1 MEGVAF
7 ITGGASGIGAATAQA
22 FISKG
27 VKSLVLVDINQD
39 NLDTFSQK
47 LINDQEEGVK
57 IDLLTLQCDVTDE
70 IAIKEVIKKAV
81 EKFGRI
87 DYAVNSAGI
96 TNKSKVGEYKTED
109 WNRVINVNQ
118 NGVFYCMR
126 EELAQMEKQNYLT
139 CKSKDKCRAQRG
151 SIVNV
156 CSINSF
162 VAAKRNAAYVTSK
175 HAIVGLTK
183 TCALDYAEQGIRCN
197 GIAPGYIETPI
208 TLSPQNIEVLK
219 KSTQPEKTP
228 QGRPGIPEEIA
239 DVIVFLCSEG
249 ASYVNGAIWEVD
261 GGFLTL

>member
-1 MEGVAF
+1 MQGVAL
-7 ITGGASGIGAATAQA
+7 ITGGASGIGAATAEA

-27 VKSLVLVDINQD
+27 VRRLVLIDINQD
-39 NLDTFSQK
+39 SLDTFSQSLKAKDNGDK
-47 LINDQEEGVK
+47 LDILAV
-57 IDLLTLQCDVTDE
+57 QCDVTDE
-70 IAIKEVIKKAV
+70 DAVKGVIDQAV
-81 EKFGRI
+81 QKFGRI

-96 TNKSKVGEYKTED
+96 TNKSKVGQYKTAD

-126 EELAQMEKQNYLT
+126 EELAQMEKQDFLP
-139 CKSKDKCRAQRG
+139 CQGA
-151 SIVNV
+151 IVNV

-162 VAAKRNAAYVTSK
+162 VAAKLNAAYVSSK

-183 TCALDYAEQGIRCN
+183 TCAIDYASHGIRCN

-208 TLSPQNIEVLK
+208 TLSPQNIEVLR
-219 KSTQPEKTP
+219 KSTQPERTP

-249 ASYVNGAIWEVD
+249 ASFVNGAIWEVD